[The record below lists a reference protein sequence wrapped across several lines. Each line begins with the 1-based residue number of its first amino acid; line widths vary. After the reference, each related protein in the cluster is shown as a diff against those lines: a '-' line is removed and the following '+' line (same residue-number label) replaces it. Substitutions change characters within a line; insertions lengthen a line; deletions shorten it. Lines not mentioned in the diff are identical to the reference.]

1 MADGI
6 VRFMDWVGY
15 FLLVIFSIIMV
26 VATFLQV
33 IFRYFFNQ
41 PLFWSEEVS
50 RYCFVWIVFVG
61 AAIAL
66 KHGSHIGVDYFVKYL
81 PFRFKTVLALL
92 INCGIAVFLI
102 LVIFQS
108 ILVVQVNMSQYSP
121 AIRIP
126 MGLVYLAIPVGFT
139 MMLGYLVVLS
149 LKMAKSL
156 LSR

>member
-1 MADGI
+1 MADRI
-6 VRFMDWVGY
+6 VQVMDWIGY
-15 FLLVIFSIIMV
+15 LLLVVFSIIMV

-33 IFRYFFNQ
+33 IFRYFYH
-41 PLFWSEEVS
+41 PLFWSEELS

-61 AAIAL
+61 AAITL

-81 PFRFKTVLALL
+81 PSRFKTVLALL

-108 ILVVQVNMSQYSP
+108 ILVVMVNMTQHSP
-121 AIRIP
+121 AMRIP

-139 MMLGYLVVLS
+139 MMLGYTIVLS
-149 LKMAKSL
+149 AKMLKSL
-156 LSR
+156 SAR

>member
-1 MADGI
+1 MADRI
-6 VRFMDWVGY
+6 IKFMDWIGY
-15 FLLVIFSIIMV
+15 FFLVMFSVIMV

-33 IFRYFFNQ
+33 IFRYFFNH

-81 PFRFKTVLALL
+81 PSRVKTILALL

-149 LKMAKSL
+149 VKMAKSL
-156 LSR
+156 VSR

>member
-1 MADGI
+1 MADRI
-6 VRFMDWVGY
+6 VQVMDWIGY
-15 FLLVIFSIIMV
+15 LLLVVFSIIMV

-33 IFRYFFNQ
+33 IFRYFFNH
-41 PLFWSEEVS
+41 PLFWSEELS

-66 KHGSHIGVDYFVKYL
+66 KHGAHIGVDYFVKHL
-81 PFRFKTVLALL
+81 PFRFKTVLALI

-108 ILVVQVNMSQYSP
+108 ILVVKVNMAQHSP
-121 AIRIP
+121 AMRIP
-126 MGLVYLAIPVGFT
+126 MGTVYLAIPVGFT
-139 MMLGYLVVLS
+139 MMLGYIIVLS
-149 LKMAKSL
+149 LKMLKSM

>member
-1 MADGI
+1 MADKI
-6 VRFMDWVGY
+6 VQVMDWIGY
-15 FLLVIFSIIMV
+15 LLLVVFSIIMV

-33 IFRYFFNQ
+33 IFRYFFNH
-41 PLFWSEEVS
+41 PLFWSEELS

-66 KHGSHIGVDYFVKYL
+66 KHGAHIGVDYFVKHL
-81 PFRFKTVLALL
+81 PFRFKTVLALI

-108 ILVVQVNMSQYSP
+108 ILVVKVNMAQHSP
-121 AIRIP
+121 AMRIP
-126 MGLVYLAIPVGFT
+126 MGTVYLAIPVGFT
-139 MMLGYLVVLS
+139 MMLGYIIVLS
-149 LKMAKSL
+149 LKMLKSM

>member
-1 MADGI
+1 MGAK
-6 VRFMDWVGY
+6 VVQLMDWVGY

-81 PFRFKTVLALL
+81 PSRFKTVLALL

-108 ILVVQVNMSQYSP
+108 ILVVQVNMAQHSP
-121 AIRIP
+121 AMRIP

-149 LKMAKSL
+149 LKMAKSI